1 VYKKRGLYL
10 KVEKQERGNNMKE
23 RINNAQESKRGR
35 GEGGI
40 RAGIFRRYF
49 VGKLWRR
56 GGD

>member
-1 VYKKRGLYL
+1 M
-10 KVEKQERGNNMKE
+10 EKQERGKNMKE
-23 RINNAQESKRGR
+23 RTNNAQESKRGR

-56 GGD
+56 GGGD